1 MSMKRTLAIYPGT
14 FDPFTNG
21 HLDLVVRSLRIFDRV
36 IVAIAPSLKKTPLF
50 TVEERLALTRKCLKD
65 YERVRVE
72 VFDGLLVKYV
82 EARKGIAI
90 IRGLRAVSD
99 FEYELQM
106 ALMNRRLSQKIE
118 TVFMMPNEEYSFLTA
133 TIVKEIASLGGP
145 VTKLVPL
152 PVERELKKRF
162 RKSAKLK

>member
-1 MSMKRTLAIYPGT
+1 MKKTTAIYPGT

-21 HLDLVVRSLRIFDRV
+21 HLDLVERSLRIFDEV

-65 YERVRVE
+65 YERVHVE

-145 VTKLVPL
+145 VTKLVSPL
-152 PVERELKKRF
+152 VEKELKKKFKRP
-162 RKSAKLK
+162 